1 MGKGFN
7 SKITKKNVSKKVA
20 DVQRRQKA
28 FEKTKKH
35 IGRAERKKREF
46 ELRRLAR
53 KKQLESKVGGAA
65 AARARLENLA
75 KKRAR

>member
-1 MGKGFN
+1 MGRVE
-7 SKITKKNVSKKVA
+7 S
-20 DVQRRQKA
+20 
-28 FEKTKKH
+28 
-35 IGRAERKKREF
+35 KKREF
-46 ELRRLAR
+46 ELRRMAR